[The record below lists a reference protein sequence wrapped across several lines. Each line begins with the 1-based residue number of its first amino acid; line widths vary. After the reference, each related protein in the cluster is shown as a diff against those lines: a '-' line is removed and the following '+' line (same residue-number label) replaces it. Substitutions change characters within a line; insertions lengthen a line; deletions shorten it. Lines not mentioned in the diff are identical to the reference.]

1 MTNEHE
7 EISPFSMKAIYDR
20 YKRSHSGAKNNQP
33 YQPAQA
39 MNTPRVLMPETHP
52 TTSPVNEH
60 PPFSESQYQ
69 IPAIPQSKRTHL
81 SSAPTIPKNPNQE
94 DLFFNSIYNKILDG
108 KSSQSKTKP
117 SKQEK
122 TEKKKHKVS
131 EELVDQ
137 SQPKSFTEKQR
148 FEILQDQPRSFRTS
162 STTRPDDD
170 YYDVPVRGSIPGYP
184 SSSNSST
191 LEPIATKET
200 KSLKESKH
208 QNSSSLGPI
217 PQSQLFAT
225 APSAAHHR
233 HLDSKSA
240 NGRKESEFQTHNH
253 RQGSKLKVNNGAA
266 STSKSV
272 AFSDSKPRKSDG
284 FLLPSEVIT
293 AQQAASRSANRN
305 FNNAH
310 QANRPAEVTPFP
322 PTLIP
327 GSPSV
332 ASSHSSAYSESVSE
346 PSHRSPSAHYSYSNH
361 AESNKLSS
369 ALDIGVHNEDSGNS
383 ILIPIRD
390 MPLRDIQPYFYD
402 GKGPV
407 NDDIVDRS
415 VVGTPIPYG
424 TLGISNGQTSAAAMA
439 AAMGH
444 QNQSPNPAMSPSKSK
459 WRNFLRSSPSNP
471 SRNSQPLS
479 KNDITGPPSIPYM
492 PSPSQ
497 RSPSYN
503 QAMGSGSYNPSRNGS
518 RSILSQPTNRSTL
531 SQGRRS
537 FSGNSTRSPNPNHMS
552 TPAFDK
558 IRHQFKSILP
568 YILPVVNFIR
578 YIAKSSIILAPID
591 RIADNVPALL
601 PSVVIL
607 EALLLL
613 WIIHQLA
620 LIIETFMQLVQI
632 ICAPVLSIA
641 KIFGI
646 GGNSNANATP
656 TSNTNNNYYNP
667 NANSRGYDRGY
678 SNNEGGVIQG
688 VNQIGYGMANAA
700 GGIVKNV
707 VQGAA
712 HGVEDMVGAVDGIG
726 RAALAPNQH
735 EYRNNQYNNNGNR
748 RANWY

>member
-1 MTNEHE
+1 MTNEQE

-20 YKRSHSGAKNNQP
+20 YKRSHADAKNNQP

-52 TTSPVNEH
+52 MTSPVSEH
-60 PPFSESQYQ
+60 SPFSESQYP
-69 IPAIPQSKRTHL
+69 IPAMPQSKRTHL
-81 SSAPTIPKNPNQE
+81 SSAPTIPKSPNQE
-94 DLFFNSIYNKILDG
+94 DLFFNSIYSKILDS
-108 KSSQSKTKP
+108 KPSQSKTKTP
-117 SKQEK
+117 KQEK
-122 TEKKKHKVS
+122 AEKKKQKVS

-137 SQPKSFTEKQR
+137 SQPKSLTEKQR
-148 FEILQDQPRSFRTS
+148 FEILQDQPRSVRTS
-162 STTRPDDD
+162 STTRPDDV
-170 YYDVPVRGSIPGYP
+170 YYDIPVRGNIPGYP
-184 SSSNSST
+184 SSSNSSA
-191 LEPIATKET
+191 LEPVASKET
-200 KSLKESKH
+200 QSLKKSKH
-208 QNSSSLGPI
+208 QKSSSLGPI

-225 APSAAHHR
+225 APSAAYHR

-240 NGRKESEFQTHNH
+240 NGRKESESQTHNH

-272 AFSDSKPRKSDG
+272 AFSESKPRKSDG

-305 FNNAH
+305 FNNTH
-310 QANRPAEVTPFP
+310 QANRPPEVTPFP

-332 ASSHSSAYSESVSE
+332 VSSHSSVYSESISE
-346 PSHRSPSAHYSYSNH
+346 PSHRSPSAHYSH
-361 AESNKLSS
+361 SNKLSS

-402 GKGPV
+402 GQGPV
-407 NDDIVDRS
+407 NDEIVDRS

-424 TLGISNGQTSAAAMA
+424 TLGVSNGQTSAAAMA

-503 QAMGSGSYNPSRNGS
+503 PSRNGS
-518 RSILSQPTNRSTL
+518 RSILSRPTNRSAL
-531 SQGRRS
+531 SQGSRS
-537 FSGNSTRSPNPNHMS
+537 FSRNSTRSPNPNQMS

-632 ICAPVLSIA
+632 FCAPVLSIA

-646 GGNSNANATP
+646 GGNANANATP
-656 TSNTNNNYYNP
+656 TSNNGNYYNG
-667 NANSRGYDRGY
+667 NGGSRGYDRGY

-712 HGVEDMVGAVDGIG
+712 HGVEDMVDAVDGIG

-735 EYRNNQYNNNGNR
+735 EYGNNQYNHNGNR